1 MMTGAIL
8 WLLVT
13 FNYNVHPFHIS
24 VCEIEHNADEKALQI
39 THHIFLDDLEE
50 TLNERYNTWM
60 DIINP
65 KDRNERDRMVK
76 AYVTSNFIVEVD
88 GRQKGLIY
96 LGHEIEE
103 DAIYCYITVPGIKK
117 MKKIKITNTI
127 LMEKFDDQVNLVHVQ
142 YQGEIKSM
150 KLVKSNI
157 SDSIIYT
164 E

>member
-1 MMTGAIL
+1 MMTGAII
-8 WLLVT
+8 WLLVII
-13 FNYNVHPFHIS
+13 NYNVHPFHIS
-24 VCEIEHNADEKALQI
+24 VCEIEHNADEKILQI
-39 THHIFLDDLEE
+39 THHIFLDDLEDA
-50 TLNERYNTWM
+50 LNEKYNTRM
-60 DIINP
+60 DIIHP
-65 KDRNERDRMVK
+65 KDRSERDRMVK
-76 AYVTSNFIVEVD
+76 EYVTANFFVEVD

-103 DAIYCYITVPGIKK
+103 DAIYCYISVPGIKK